1 MVVEDSYAEG
11 CVTKLHSIPLPW
23 HSSRVLIA
31 TILLAFT
38 IMILSSSAFAAPEE
52 KPSNTSLEIKI
63 ARGNWGQTELADIQR
78 LLMLV
83 ANEFQSYVDYNHDR
97 ELKIRV
103 IPRSGPP
110 RVLYELGLEG
120 EYVVH
125 LSARD
130 KHWYQYAYQLAH
142 ELCHIY
148 SNFDHK
154 ERNDKDKITTINQ
167 WFEESLC
174 EAASIFTLQRI
185 AKSWE
190 QSPPAR
196 NWVGYAQVFA
206 SYADHLL
213 AQAHR
218 HLPSEQS
225 IAHWYEEHQASLRD
239 NPYLRKKNELVAT
252 ELLQIFKQDP
262 HLLQAIIYLNRDK
275 TSAGKNLYG
284 YLTDWHR
291 ASPPKSKMLAGQIMV
306 LFGKLTPQ
314 YNRP

>member
-1 MVVEDSYAEG
+1 MTA
-11 CVTKLHSIPLPW
+11 LHSIPLPW
-23 HSSRVLIA
+23 HGLRVLIA
-31 TILLAFT
+31 TILLACS
-38 IMILSSSAFAAPEE
+38 ILMAPYSVFAAPEAKSAE
-52 KPSNTSLEIKI
+52 NPLEIKV
-63 ARGNWGQTELADIQR
+63 ARANWGQVELADIQR
-78 LLMLV
+78 LLTSV
-83 ANEFQSYVDYNHDR
+83 ANEFQSYVDFNRER

-110 RVLYELGLEG
+110 RVLYDLGPEG

-130 KHWYQYAYQLAH
+130 KLWYQYAYQFAH

-154 ERNDKDKITTINQ
+154 ERNHKDEITTINQ

-174 EAASIFTLQRI
+174 EAASIFTLQSL
-185 AKSWE
+185 AESWE
-190 QSPPAR
+190 QSPPTR
-196 NWVGYAQVFA
+196 NWLGYAQVFA

-218 HLPSEQS
+218 QLPSLQS
-225 IAHWYEEHQASLRD
+225 IDHWYGEHQASLRE

-252 ELLQIFKQDP
+252 ALLQMFEQDP
-262 HLLQAIIYLNRDK
+262 QLWQAITYLNRDK
-275 TSAGKNLYG
+275 TSAGKNFSG

-291 ASPPKSKMLAGQIMV
+291 TSPPRSKMLAAQAMF
-306 LFGKLTPQ
+306 LFGNSSP
-314 YNRP
+314 

>member
-1 MVVEDSYAEG
+1 MTA
-11 CVTKLHSIPLPW
+11 LHSIQLPC
-23 HSSRVLIA
+23 HGLRVLIA
-31 TILLAFT
+31 TILLACT
-38 IMILSSSAFAAPEE
+38 ILIASSSVFAAPEE
-52 KPSNTSLEIKI
+52 KPSENSLEIKI

-83 ANEFQSYVDYNHDR
+83 ANEFQSYVDFNRER

-110 RVLYELGLEG
+110 RVLYELGPEE

-130 KHWYQYAYQLAH
+130 KHWYQYAYQFAH

-154 ERNDKDKITTINQ
+154 ERNDKDEITTINQ

-174 EAASIFTLQRI
+174 EAASIFTLQSL

-218 HLPSEQS
+218 HLPSVQS
-225 IAHWYEEHQASLRD
+225 IVHWYEEHEASLRE
-239 NPYLRKKNELVAT
+239 NPYLRKKNEFVAT
-252 ELLQIFKQDP
+252 ALLQMFEQDP

-275 TSAGKNLYG
+275 TSAGKNFYG

-291 ASPPKSKMLAGQIMV
+291 TSPPRSKMLAGQIMV
-306 LFGKLTPQ
+306 LFGISSPQ